1 MDGESDRIIREMTQ
15 EDAQKLDKLMQ
26 KPAGMQGVY
35 HTYLEDM
42 AKGHCQYIVIYE
54 DKHLAGYAKIDWKS
68 KYEDFEE
75 EGIPEIKDL
84 QIFEDFRHKGLGH
97 YLLDKIE
104 DIIRKHSDYCGIGIG
119 LSELYEAGARLLSSR
134 GYEPDGKGIFYMEA
148 TYAPEEMDIDDNQ
161 ALMLIKRLN
170 S

>member
-26 KPAGMQGVY
+26 KPAGMQGLY
-35 HTYLEDM
+35 HTYLEDIE
-42 AKGHCQYIVIYE
+42 KGNCQYIVIYE
-54 DKHLAGYAKIDWKS
+54 DKQLAGYAKIDWQS

-84 QIFEDFRHKGLGH
+84 QIFEDFRRKGLGND
-97 YLLDKIE
+97 LLDYIE
-104 DIIRKHSDYCGIGIG
+104 AMIKKHSDYCGIGVG
-119 LSELYEAGARLLSSR
+119 LSEFYEAGANLLSSR

-148 TYAPEEMDIDDNQ
+148 AYAPEEMDIDDNQ
-161 ALMLIKRLN
+161 ALMLIKKLN
-170 S
+170 E